1 MPQLTLVPS
10 APTPSPTFPWLWPFA
25 GASGG
30 EAQAGK
36 SRALAMPLSGNVNQV
51 IDPWTFMLHMVGSQF
66 GLININ
72 LGKSSDP
79 DLEKE
84 ILQDVGTY
92 GKQLGQL
99 GDALRALI
107 DHAKLD
113 EFTAGEKRA
122 INAAMYQLDEI
133 DRLKAK
139 SK

>member
-10 APTPSPTFPWLWPFA
+10 PPAASQTSPWMWPF
-25 GASGG
+25 GVFSGG
-30 EAQAGK
+30 AQTGK
-36 SRALAMPLSGNVNQV
+36 PRVLAMPLSGNVDQV
-51 IDPWTFMLHMVGSQF
+51 IDPWTLVLRMVGSQF

-113 EFTAGEKRA
+113 EFTPAEKRA
-122 INAAMYQLDEI
+122 INAALYQLDEI

-139 SK
+139 RK

>member
-1 MPQLTLVPS
+1 M
-10 APTPSPTFPWLWPFA
+10 WPFA
-25 GASGG
+25 GALGS
-30 EAQAGK
+30 EAKAGN
-36 SRALAMPLSGNVNQV
+36 SRTLAMPLGGNVDQI
-51 IDPWTFMLHMVGSQF
+51 IDPWTFMLRMVGSQF

-113 EFTAGEKRA
+113 EFTPAEKRA
-122 INAAMYQLDEI
+122 VTAAQFQLDEI

-139 SK
+139 RK

>member
-10 APTPSPTFPWLWPFA
+10 PPAASQTSPWMWPF
-25 GASGG
+25 
-30 EAQAGK
+30 
-36 SRALAMPLSGNVNQV
+36 
-51 IDPWTFMLHMVGSQF
+51 GSQF

-113 EFTAGEKRA
+113 EFTPAEKRA
-122 INAAMYQLDEI
+122 INAALYQLDEI

-139 SK
+139 RK